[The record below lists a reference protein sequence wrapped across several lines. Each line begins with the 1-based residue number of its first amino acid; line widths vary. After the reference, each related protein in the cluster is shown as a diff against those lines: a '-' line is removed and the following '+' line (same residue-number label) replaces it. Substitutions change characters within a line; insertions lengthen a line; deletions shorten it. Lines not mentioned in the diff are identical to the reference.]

1 MKPKKIKGILS
12 LNKTTVSNLNGS
24 TMGQARG
31 GAEPTGYYLCA
42 SIPVDDCP
50 SFRCPTSPFNCYTN
64 DCTAVCPTEDWTCGE
79 PDSVCVCTTIQGCF

>member
-50 SFRCPTSPFNCYTN
+50 SFRCPTGPFYCNTN
-64 DCTAVCPTEDWTCGE
+64 DCPTQQASCGE
-79 PDSVCVCTTIQGCF
+79 PTACTLDPNICV